1 MSSRAWDDNSLTAR
15 ANAMSCEEMII
26 LARNEYHNNANAFA
40 RQFRASAFTEAIDR
54 ADDESKFFRNS
65 GISRNLCFEHDPSLK
80 AGPYFS
86 QFENT
91 RKERFEQW
99 TRTKDI
105 SKKTPMSLQSARV
118 AQPDMD
124 ATYFNCHIPP
134 DLKCIYNNTDRRTCP
149 PKCGLHPTPCPTP
162 IR

>member
-1 MSSRAWDDNSLTAR
+1 MSSRAWNDDSLTAR
-15 ANAMSCEEMII
+15 ANAMSCDDMIA
-26 LARNEYHNNANAFA
+26 LARQEHHRNVDALA
-40 RQFRASAFTEAIDR
+40 RQFRNPTNVDHIDR
-54 ADDESKFFRNS
+54 TEESKLLRTN
-65 GISRNLCFEHDPSLK
+65 GISRNICFEHDPALK
-80 AGPYFS
+80 AGEYFT

-105 SKKTPMSLQSARV
+105 SQKPQSKPTTAFV
-118 AQPDMD
+118 QPDID
-124 ATYFNCHIPP
+124 ATYFNCHIP
-134 DLKCIYNNTDRRTCP
+134 TDMMCLYGSTERRTCP

>member
-1 MSSRAWDDNSLTAR
+1 MSSRAWNDNSLTDR
-15 ANAMSCEEMII
+15 ANAMSCQEMIA
-26 LARNEYHNNANAFA
+26 LAREEHHKNNDALA

-54 ADDESKFFRNS
+54 TDDESKFFRNS
-65 GISRNLCFEHDPSLK
+65 GISRNLCFEHDPVLK

-86 QFENT
+86 QFDNT

-99 TRTKDI
+99 TRMKDI
-105 SKKTPMSLQSARV
+105 SKKAPTTSQSARV

-124 ATYFNCHIPP
+124 AAYFNCHIPP
-134 DLKCIYNNTDRRTCP
+134 DLMCSYNSTDRRTCP

-162 IR
+162 IQ